1 MHRKIKEISGHRPTA
16 FSSGCIQSKEGNIIT
31 EKHKV
36 LERWTEYLG
45 ELFKDDR
52 GNKPT
57 INKNLDGPAI
67 LKSEV
72 VSALKKMERNKAA
85 GPDEIV
91 TEMLTSLEDFG
102 MEKLTELINKI
113 YNSGEIPKDLSKSIF
128 IALPKKPG
136 AIACELHRTISLMS
150 HVIKLILKII
160 MYRAQR
166 KIRREIGK
174 EQCGFMEDTG
184 TRNAIFMIRML
195 ADRAIEMQGDLY
207 LCFIDYTK
215 AFDRVQHEKLLQ
227 DLIDLDLDGKDLR
240 FIWNLYWEQTASIRV
255 ENKLSEYV
263 DIKDVS
269 SLRICLTCTEKKYL
283 EK

>member
-1 MHRKIKEISGHRPTA
+1 
-16 FSSGCIQSKEGNIIT
+16 
-31 EKHKV
+31 
-36 LERWTEYLG
+36 
-45 ELFKDDR
+45 
-52 GNKPT
+52 
-57 INKNLDGPAI
+57 
-67 LKSEV
+67 
-72 VSALKKMERNKAA
+72 
-85 GPDEIV
+85 
-91 TEMLTSLEDFG
+91 
-102 MEKLTELINKI
+102 
-113 YNSGEIPKDLSKSIF
+113 
-128 IALPKKPG
+128 
-136 AIACELHRTISLMS
+136 MS

-215 AFDRVQHEKLLQ
+215 AFDRVQHDKLLQ
-227 DLIDLDLDGKDLR
+227 DLMDLDLDGKDLR